1 MSVAFNPLPAAA
13 APYQESPRPAPQTNQ
28 ESARPVIAPEKSEA
42 AAQETRRDEEQR
54 IQREQERRAEQ
65 RAAAER
71 AGSAKA
77 ETAEPRPGPAR
88 NDINVGSV
96 VDDYA

>member
-13 APYQESPRPAPQTNQ
+13 SPFQEPPRPAPQANQ
-28 ESARPVIAPEKSEA
+28 ESARPVIAPEKSAA
-42 AAQETRRDEEQR
+42 AAQETRRDEERR
-54 IQREQERRAEQ
+54 IQREQERNAEQ

-71 AGSAKA
+71 AESAGAESAK
-77 ETAEPRPGPAR
+77 PRQAPAR